1 MDTFLIEMSKK
12 WMFTFKNFRN
22 VYFHGKQ
29 HSAVVIKVTR
39 WFWEPHSWQLMILID
54 SQSVNFTTFAIL
66 ALFHNDGSGNFLFS
80 SLYQL
85 LSIHEKRFPPPSTLV
100 HLQAWVHRQWR
111 LLWAC
116 KLTLP
121 NRIIK
126 RTKANLPEFYKFA
139 ALAQIWG
146 WRRRDLFN
154 QSQMDLKLS
163 FQRVKGK
170 CKLRGLNFHS
180 LLSDGGFG
188 TL

>member
-1 MDTFLIEMSKK
+1 
-12 WMFTFKNFRN
+12 
-22 VYFHGKQ
+22 
-29 HSAVVIKVTR
+29 
-39 WFWEPHSWQLMILID
+39 MILID
-54 SQSVNFTTFAIL
+54 SQSVNCTIFAIL
-66 ALFHNDGSGNFLFS
+66 ALFYNDGSGNFLFS
-80 SLYQL
+80 SLCQL
-85 LSIHEKRFPPPSTLV
+85 LSIHEKRFFPSIHSSSLASLGAQAEAASLR
-100 HLQAWVHRQWR
+100 LQAP
-111 LLWAC
+111 
-116 KLTLP
+116 LP

-188 TL
+188 AW